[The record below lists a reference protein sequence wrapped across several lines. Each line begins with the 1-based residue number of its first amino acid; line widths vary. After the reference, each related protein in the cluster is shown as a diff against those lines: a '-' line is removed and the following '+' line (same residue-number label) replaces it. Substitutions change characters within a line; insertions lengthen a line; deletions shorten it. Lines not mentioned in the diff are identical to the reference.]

1 MHRQNTLKWCVVSAW
16 TATLLIIAKY
26 IPGQTKTINPYH
38 QTCGRGFGY
47 SLKYLRI
54 SEKNIINYI
63 HVYLGEKT

>member
-1 MHRQNTLKWCVVSAW
+1 MHGLQHYQ
-16 TATLLIIAKY
+16 LLQKY

-38 QTCGRGFGY
+38 QICGRGFGY

-63 HVYLGEKT
+63 HVYLGEKHER